1 MFSRLRSIWI
11 SINGSYWFYPT
22 LLSLAAAAL
31 AVITIQLDRRGA
43 GEWLAGLEMLTPAAP
58 DGARNLLNVIAASMI
73 AIASTVFAITIA
85 AVVYASG
92 SYGPRLLTN
101 FMEDRGNQL
110 SLGVFIATFIYA
122 SMALRVV
129 RGADEQ
135 AMLVEGGAASGFVPQ
150 LSLLVATAMAAI
162 AIAVLVYFLN
172 HIPSS
177 IRINTVL
184 EGIGKRLLHDIKER
198 FPEGRSRIAINDFV
212 HGAPVRASRSGY
224 VRLIDFEGLERIA
237 RDLDARFALAIHA
250 GDFVHPAIPLV
261 TVADCAVDEAS
272 ADRIAGC
279 FSLGGE
285 RAPSQDLE
293 FLIDELVEIA
303 LRALSPGINDP
314 FTAITAMHWLGAATA
329 EIARRDLRPISK
341 GGRGGKRPR
350 ADSRRRFR
358 AFPGA
363 RVRLGSRIGGGQRA
377 GLDAVSRLP
386 GRGGGG
392 AGAGTP
398 PGADQGGGRPASRA
412 GPSRIGRTLARRSRS
427 AARAVRARAGAAS
440 GLRDR
445 GDQRAIIEICRP

>member
-11 SINGSYWFYPT
+11 SVNGSYWFYPT

-58 DGARNLLNVIAASMI
+58 AGARNLLNVIAASMI

-101 FMEDRGNQL
+101 FMQDRGNQL

-184 EGIGKRLLHDIKER
+184 EGIGRRLLHDIEER
-198 FPEGRSRIAINDFV
+198 FPEGRSRIAIDDFV

-237 RDLDARFALAIHA
+237 RDLDARFALAIRA

-272 ADRIAGC
+272 VERIAGC

-285 RAPSQDLE
+285 REPSQDLE

-329 EIARRDLRPISK
+329 EIARRDLRPIID
-341 GGRGGKRPR
+341 GGEAR
-350 ADSRRRFR
+350 S
-358 AFPGA
+358 A
-363 RVRLGSRIGGGQRA
+363 RVRILEDDFAHFLARGFGSVRDSAA
-377 GLDAVSRLP
+377 GNALASMQFLDCLA
-386 GRGGGG
+386 G
-392 AGAGTP
+392 AGAG
-398 PGADQGGGRPASRA
+398 GAPERRRGRIKAEGDRLLAQARHALA
-412 GPSRIGRTLARRSRS
+412 GPSLEDLEARHARF
-427 AARAVRARAGAAS
+427 ARALERPPGFGIAAI
-440 GLRDR
+440 RER
-445 GDQRAIIEICRP
+445 

>member
-1 MFSRLRSIWI
+1 MFARLCSIWI

-31 AVITIQLDRRGA
+31 AVITIQLDRSGA

-135 AMLVEGGAASGFVPQ
+135 AMLVEGGAAFGFVPQ
-150 LSLLVATAMAAI
+150 LSLLVATAMAAV

-198 FPEGRSRIAINDFV
+198 FPEGSSRIAINDLV
-212 HGAPVRASRSGY
+212 HGAPVNTSRSGY
-224 VRLIDFEGLERIA
+224 VRLIDFDGLERIA
-237 RDLDARFALAIHA
+237 RDLDARIALTIRA
-250 GDFVHPAIPLV
+250 GGFVHPAIPLV
-261 TVADCAVDEAS
+261 TVLDRSVDEAS
-272 ADRIAGC
+272 AERIAGC

-329 EIARRDLRPISK
+329 EFARRDLRPT
-341 GGRGGKRPR
+341 
-350 ADSRRRFR
+350 ADEGQAGS
-358 AFPGA
+358 P
-363 RVRLGSRIGGGQRA
+363 RVRILEDDFAHFLARGFGSVRDSAA
-377 GLDAVSRLP
+377 GNALASLQFLDCLA
-386 GRGGGG
+386 G
-392 AGAGTP
+392 AGAGLTRERRREQIKAE
-398 PGADQGGGRPASRA
+398 GERLLAQARHALA
-412 GPSRIGRTLARRSRS
+412 GPSLQDLEARH
-427 AARAVRARAGAAS
+427 ARFVQA
-440 GLRDR
+440 L
-445 GDQRAIIEICRP
+445 QQPPTAIRER